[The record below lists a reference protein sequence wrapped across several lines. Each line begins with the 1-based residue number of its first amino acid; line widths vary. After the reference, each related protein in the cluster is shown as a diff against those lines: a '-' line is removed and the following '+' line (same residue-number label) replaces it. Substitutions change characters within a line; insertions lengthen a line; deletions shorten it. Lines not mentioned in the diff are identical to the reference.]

1 MTIEDRI
8 IRALKGGELSMRDL
22 VAKVQAVTS
31 VRPTA
36 VKAAVLPLII
46 SEQVRLMPD
55 LKLSLRA

>member
-1 MTIEDRI
+1 
-8 IRALKGGELSMRDL
+8 MRDL